1 MRLFAAWLAACALL
15 PDAALLAGC
24 SRGPTLP
31 RLEANDVILAFG
43 DSLTY
48 GTGAS
53 AEQSYP
59 AVLETLVHR
68 RVVREGYPGETT
80 AQGLER
86 LPELLDRHHPRLL
99 LLCMGG
105 NDMLQQVDTGTIAA
119 NLRRMIDMAREHGAA
134 VLLIGVPAPQLLG
147 GAAPLYRAVADAQRI
162 PLEEETLSSVLHRPA
177 YKSDPIHP
185 NAEGYRLLAQALAD
199 LLRHSGAV

>member
-1 MRLFAAWLAACALL
+1 MRVFAAWLAACALL
-15 PDAALLAGC
+15 PDAALLMGC

-53 AEQSYP
+53 AEESYP

-86 LPELLDRHHPRLL
+86 LPELLDRYHPRLL

-105 NDMLQQVDTGTIAA
+105 NDMLQQVDTGTIAG
-119 NLRRMIDMAREHGAA
+119 NLRKMIQQNSDDVSVIVTPAAATSVNSSTGTAAA
-134 VLLIGVPAPQLLG
+134 VARPSAPQTIQAKPISGFSLIMTVIWNS
-147 GAAPLYRAVADAQRI
+147 VAGLFKRS
-162 PLEEETLSSVLHRPA
+162 E
-177 YKSDPIHP
+177 
-185 NAEGYRLLAQALAD
+185 
-199 LLRHSGAV
+199 

>member
-1 MRLFAAWLAACALL
+1 MRLPAAWLVACALL
-15 PDAALLAGC
+15 PSSALLASC
-24 SRGPTLP
+24 SRGPALP
-31 RLEANDVILAFG
+31 KLNTNDVILAFG

-48 GTGAS
+48 GTGAGT
-53 AEQSYP
+53 EQSYP

-86 LPELLDRHHPRLL
+86 LAALLDQYHPKLL

-105 NDMLQQVDTGTIAA
+105 NDMLQHVDAHVTER
-119 NLRRMIDMAREHGAA
+119 NLRSMIGVARERGA
-134 VLLIGVPAPQLLG
+134 VVLIGVPAPQLLG
-147 GAAPLYRAVADAQRI
+147 GAAPFYRALADAQQF
-162 PLEEETLSSVLHRPA
+162 PLEEEALPSVLHRSA

-185 NAEGYRLLAQALAD
+185 NADGYRLLAEALAE
-199 LLRHSGAV
+199 LLRRSGAI